1 MDLDGENILRFDL
14 SSPPSLSYL
23 NGYGLKI
30 KLIDTKMRDGVET
43 AQSAL
48 HIFITCKNV
57 KFNFNDPQPVL
68 FFRILNVKCQ
78 NNIKYTLLRSL
89 KIRDCVVDSAT
100 MFTSPCKANFTT
112 VLDPLKLQI
121 LLKDQ
126 TATEVLFQSYA
137 ATTTIDCMT

>member
-1 MDLDGENILRFDL
+1 MDLGGENILRFDL
-14 SSPPSLSYL
+14 SSPSSYLSSYQVSYL

-68 FFRILNVKCQ
+68 FFSN
-78 NNIKYTLLRSL
+78 S
-89 KIRDCVVDSAT
+89 
-100 MFTSPCKANFTT
+100 
-112 VLDPLKLQI
+112 
-121 LLKDQ
+121 
-126 TATEVLFQSYA
+126 
-137 ATTTIDCMT
+137 

>member
-30 KLIDTKMRDGVET
+30 KLIDTKMRDEVET

-68 FFRILNVKCQ
+68 FFSN
-78 NNIKYTLLRSL
+78 S
-89 KIRDCVVDSAT
+89 
-100 MFTSPCKANFTT
+100 
-112 VLDPLKLQI
+112 
-121 LLKDQ
+121 
-126 TATEVLFQSYA
+126 
-137 ATTTIDCMT
+137 

>member
-14 SSPPSLSYL
+14 PSPPSLSYL
-23 NGYGLKI
+23 NGYGLNI

-68 FFRILNVKCQ
+68 FFSN
-78 NNIKYTLLRSL
+78 S
-89 KIRDCVVDSAT
+89 
-100 MFTSPCKANFTT
+100 
-112 VLDPLKLQI
+112 
-121 LLKDQ
+121 
-126 TATEVLFQSYA
+126 
-137 ATTTIDCMT
+137 

>member
-14 SSPPSLSYL
+14 SSPSSLSYL

-30 KLIDTKMRDGVET
+30 KLIDTKMRDGVA

-68 FFRILNVKCQ
+68 FFSN
-78 NNIKYTLLRSL
+78 S
-89 KIRDCVVDSAT
+89 
-100 MFTSPCKANFTT
+100 
-112 VLDPLKLQI
+112 
-121 LLKDQ
+121 
-126 TATEVLFQSYA
+126 
-137 ATTTIDCMT
+137 